1 MRLID
6 ADKLIEHLKD
16 TYNHEKDVI
25 NSYWLLNTLIDKV
38 DEVPTDYDVDKVVE
52 QLSDRSTLSRPVGW
66 SKSYE
71 LVTLKDAIEIVKQG
85 GKEQQWNRNTVPKC
99 DVGKCSDEVLVTVEH
114 IGCDGEIHRRVVKAV
129 YFPYHHCTIE
139 DMAWYMDDGIPSDW
153 EYSEEDDSYWIPQ
166 GWYEVCDYS
175 EDGYSYSGIT
185 DRVTAWMK
193 LPKPYE
199 PGVKE
204 LGGWR
209 K

>member
-6 ADKLIEHLKD
+6 ADKLIESLKA
-16 TYNHEKDVI
+16 TYNLEKDVI

-71 LVTLKDAIEIVKQG
+71 IVTLKDAIEIVNQG
-85 GKEQQWNRNTVPKC
+85 GKERQWNRNTVPKC
-99 DVGKCSDEVLVTVEH
+99 DVGKYSDEVLATVEH
-114 IGCDGEIHRRVVKAV
+114 IGCDGKLYRRVIKAV
-129 YFPYHHCTIE
+129 YSPSHHCT
-139 DMAWYMDDGIPSDW
+139 
-153 EYSEEDDSYWIPQ
+153 Q

-175 EDGYSYSGIT
+175 EDGCSYSKIT

-204 LGGWR
+204 FGGVEDDSMEP
-209 K
+209 